1 MKKKILK
8 ISFSQLLKL
17 EFQYLASSVIE
28 IVEKHDPEALKIK
41 EIFDILVKQKPQIK
55 LLKVRYGPHPIT
67 LKLSN
72 LRFSRNAYAQGMI
85 DQLKTLE
92 RVKESGTEEALI
104 VAKPIVI
111 RYLQNLSKNTEKTIR
126 QTLIQFFDVVAEDGA
141 FQMALETLGLLSY
154 HDNLQSVNTA
164 IDEQYILR
172 RENVSAR
179 PKDKTPDI
187 IAAIMSDTQDLF
199 KQIEVAQIKH
209 PEIDYTTLID
219 ELNNEI
225 AKAKA
230 EVKARKSINKKKA
243 EEKALNDNEIVI
255 EGDSE
260 EPLETSQPA
269 QRMYPMNAQVDDE
282 GDFEQVDKK
291 RTVAV
296 PRKQLLLP
304 DVSTEA

>member
-243 EEKALNDNEIVI
+243 EEKALNDNEVVI

-282 GDFEQVDKK
+282 GDLEQVDKK

>member
-72 LRFSRNAYAQGMI
+72 LRISRNAYAQGMI

-219 ELNNEI
+219 EMNNEI

-230 EVKARKSINKKKA
+230 EIKARKSYNKKKA

-255 EGDSE
+255 EGVSE

-269 QRMYPMNAQVDDE
+269 QRIYPMNAQVDDE

>member
-230 EVKARKSINKKKA
+230 EIKARKSYNKKKA
-243 EEKALNDNEIVI
+243 EEKALNDNEVVI

-282 GDFEQVDKK
+282 GDLEQVDKK

>member
-269 QRMYPMNAQVDDE
+269 QRIYPMNAQVDDE